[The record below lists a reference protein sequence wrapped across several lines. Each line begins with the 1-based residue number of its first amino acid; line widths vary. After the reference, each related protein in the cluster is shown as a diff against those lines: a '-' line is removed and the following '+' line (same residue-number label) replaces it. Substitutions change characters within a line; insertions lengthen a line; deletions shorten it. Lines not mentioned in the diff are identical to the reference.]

1 MDVLAAIRSCFGVVA
16 VAALHGVEA
25 ESRFDV
31 ATICKKFSS
40 ANPARYPSNSMLWTK
55 QLIKADLLLYLHFLD
70 LPLKEKNAGPR
81 HVLSESLGSNLSWAP
96 LQDSYLLIF
105 PVFVDDPDSEIRS
118 PSTVPGVQRLGM
130 KVT

>member
-1 MDVLAAIRSCFGVVA
+1 MDPVPMDVLAAIRSCFGVVA

-40 ANPARYPSNSMLWTK
+40 AKPARYPSNSMLWTN

-70 LPLKEKNAGPR
+70 LPLKKKIPGRDMCCPSHLVPTFLRLHYNIP
-81 HVLSESLGSNLSWAP
+81 
-96 LQDSYLLIF
+96 
-105 PVFVDDPDSEIRS
+105 IR
-118 PSTVPGVQRLGM
+118 
-130 KVT
+130 